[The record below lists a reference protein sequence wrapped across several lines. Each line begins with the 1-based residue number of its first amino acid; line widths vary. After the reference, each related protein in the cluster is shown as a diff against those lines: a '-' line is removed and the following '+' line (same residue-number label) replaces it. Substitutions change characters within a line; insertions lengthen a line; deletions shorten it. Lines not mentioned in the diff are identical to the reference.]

1 MDSEGDKV
9 MKVKVKFANETV
21 IRPNESTD
29 DASNISDSQES
40 ADDSNMITVDLE
52 KETNSNFS
60 NGYEVSEG
68 DSTDELSQTPKV
80 EGVTRTGRN
89 IIKPSRCR
97 NYTLLL
103 AGLINSQFVSNVD
116 NEFAI
121 NQNKQI
127 SFFQA
132 QLDHK
137 VATNK
142 LPDGTNN
149 AFEPLLFQAQE
160 SSNVV

>member
-1 MDSEGDKV
+1 MQS
-9 MKVKVKFANETV
+9 
-21 IRPNESTD
+21 
-29 DASNISDSQES
+29 
-40 ADDSNMITVDLE
+40 
-52 KETNSNFS
+52 
-60 NGYEVSEG
+60 
-68 DSTDELSQTPKV
+68 PKV

-97 NYTLLL
+97 NYALLL
-103 AGLINSQFVSNVD
+103 AGLITSQFVSNVD
-116 NEFAI
+116 NEFTI
-121 NQNKQI
+121 NQTKQL

-160 SSNVV
+160 SSNGTLHYGQAMKAHDAEQFKEAMKKEMKDLKEAEVFELIPITENQRIES